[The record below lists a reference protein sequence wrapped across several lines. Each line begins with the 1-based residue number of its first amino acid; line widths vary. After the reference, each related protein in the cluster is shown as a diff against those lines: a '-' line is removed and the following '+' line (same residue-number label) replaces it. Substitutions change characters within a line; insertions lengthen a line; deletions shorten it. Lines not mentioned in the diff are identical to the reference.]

1 MALVLTPASL
11 TPTQGQWWSSC
22 TPKGTERRVKLVASQ
37 FGFLLWTA
45 SFRNAQTGEPV
56 EQRFFCSAMDDS
68 KPLAVFKTIEE
79 RRGWML
85 KQYNEAH
92 KNGFK
97 QLF

>member
-11 TPTQGQWWSSC
+11 TPTQGQWWRSC

-56 EQRFFCSAMDDS
+56 AQRFFCSAMDDS

-79 RRGWML
+79 RRFWMENQWNL
-85 KQYNEAH
+85 KEMATA
-92 KNGFK
+92 
-97 QLF
+97 

>member
-11 TPTQGQWWSSC
+11 TPTEGQWWRSC

-45 SFRNAQTGEPV
+45 SFRHAQTGAPL
-56 EQRFFCSAMDDS
+56 EQRFFCSAMHDS

-79 RRGWML
+79 RRFWME
-85 KQYNEAH
+85 KQWDAQQAETV
-92 KNGFK
+92 
-97 QLF
+97 